1 MKSELF
7 YNPITGISNPRR
19 VVHVRDDN
27 SYLSVDFLIFISYL
41 LFIDESFKSIWIMKL
56 DVHGDK

>member
-41 LFIDESFKSIWIMKL
+41 LFIE
-56 DVHGDK
+56 